1 MRAGRIR
8 VNKVRKGVFPA
19 AGLGTRFLPASK
31 SMPKEMLPIVDRP
44 AIQYA
49 VEEAIAAGIE
59 DILFITGRGKQAL
72 EDHFDHS
79 VELEAVL
86 DERGQEKQ
94 LAMVRE
100 IAGLCR
106 VAYTRQKKALGLGH
120 AVLCARGLVGE
131 EAFAVFL
138 ADDLIVAKTPAIR
151 QLIDLHEETG
161 ATVVAVQ
168 RVPKEQVSA
177 YGVVKIG
184 SSNGRVHE
192 VVDLVEKPRADRAP
206 SDLAVIGRYVL
217 APGIFPVLE
226 ETAPGAKGE
235 IQLTDALRQI
245 AQGQR
250 LLALEFEGRRFDTGD
265 KLGFL
270 QATVELALER
280 RDLGPQFR
288 EWLRELLAKDAD
300 SARG

>member
-1 MRAGRIR
+1 MTK
-8 VNKVRKGVFPA
+8 KVRKGVFPA
-19 AGLGTRFLPASK
+19 AGLGTRFLPATK

-59 DILFITGRGKQAL
+59 DIVFITGRGKQAL

-79 VELEAVL
+79 IELESML
-86 DERGQEKQ
+86 GERGQERQ
-94 LAMVRE
+94 LVMVRE
-100 IAGLCR
+100 IAGLAR
-106 VAYTRQKKALGLGH
+106 VAYTRQKQALGLGH
-120 AVLCARGLVGE
+120 AVLCARSLVNDE
-131 EAFAVFL
+131 PFAVFL
-138 ADDLIVAKTPAIR
+138 ADDLIVARVPAIR
-151 QLIDLHEETG
+151 QLIDLYEQTG
-161 ATVVAVQ
+161 ASVVAVQ

-177 YGVVKIG
+177 YGVVKIS

-192 VVDLVEKPRADRAP
+192 IEDLVEKPRADRAP

-217 APGIFPVLE
+217 SPTVFAALE

-245 AQGQR
+245 ARNER
-250 LLALEFEGRRFDTGD
+250 LLAIEFEGRRYDTGD

-280 RDLGPQFR
+280 DDLGPPFR
-288 EWLRELLAKDAD
+288 AYLDGLIGGT
-300 SARG
+300 RG

>member
-100 IAGLCR
+100 IAACAGWP
-106 VAYTRQKKALGLGH
+106 TRARRRRSGSDTPC
-120 AVLCARGLVGE
+120 CAR
-131 EAFAVFL
+131 A
-138 ADDLIVAKTPAIR
+138 
-151 QLIDLHEETG
+151 
-161 ATVVAVQ
+161 
-168 RVPKEQVSA
+168 
-177 YGVVKIG
+177 G
-184 SSNGRVHE
+184 SSAR
-192 VVDLVEKPRADRAP
+192 RP
-206 SDLAVIGRYVL
+206 SRCSW
-217 APGIFPVLE
+217 P
-226 ETAPGAKGE
+226 T
-235 IQLTDALRQI
+235 T
-245 AQGQR
+245 
-250 LLALEFEGRRFDTGD
+250 
-265 KLGFL
+265 
-270 QATVELALER
+270 
-280 RDLGPQFR
+280 
-288 EWLRELLAKDAD
+288 
-300 SARG
+300 